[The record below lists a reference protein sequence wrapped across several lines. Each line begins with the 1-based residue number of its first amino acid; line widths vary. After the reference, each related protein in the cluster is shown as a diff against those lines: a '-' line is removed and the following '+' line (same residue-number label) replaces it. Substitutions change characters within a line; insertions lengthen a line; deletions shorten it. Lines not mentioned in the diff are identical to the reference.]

1 MVWNLLLLNG
11 EMLVLPEGEEFIV
24 ENLERWAEYQPKVGS
39 VLEVDGSATD
49 VEFPPG
55 VWLAFV
61 VKDLILEDD
70 GSYML
75 EVKFVGSAEAEVNK
89 EMSISFNRRGKGYLH
104 LCGGKPCLSA
114 VDAVLHVTRFRVYSA
129 EGIKKDYLTASMIRQ
144 MKKWAGDTAEEPAP
158 TAGEPGRK
166 RRPALKKAPEG
177 PKEPAK
183 GLTQSG
189 EGRDSQA
196 AFGRLSSRLTELR
209 TRLHQA
215 RPPKPSKVEAPNPA
229 GDVEELESSSND
241 GSDCAREPLD
251 TGTELTPLGPLP
263 WEETPQKAVSKKK
276 IKKKKKSKTQ
286 LKDHGDRYHRKQEG
300 KGLLAISD
308 GTLRGT
314 QSQLATRAA
323 AVAEEKRKGK
333 DRSKR
338 SSRSSVGKKLL
349 KILTEKS
356 GRKGKDSSKET
367 RRKKKG
373 KRGRMKP
380 DPDGSGD
387 GPTESSDSS
396 YSTDWGSGNESLSDQ
411 DELEPPLR
419 KRAKQ
424 HPGSVLKMLLTHA
437 RSQLDQSSK
446 VALEPSTSMDVTS
459 GVKMASYFSICVK
472 PGLSQ
477 NMGAQRDLHHLS
489 LAIDLL
495 RQGDLTLLGDCLASR
510 FVAIH
515 QAAVDGGWGAARHLE
530 LFPMEESTAT
540 NNAVLLETR
549 RHARL
554 AAKAAG
560 FDGGSW
566 RGYGKGKGGKK
577 GKKSSW
583 DNHEWSEKGSGKK
596 GKEKGNQKGGWGHG
610 DGNKWKDSKEPATE
624 KKG

>member
-1 MVWNLLLLNG
+1 
-11 EMLVLPEGEEFIV
+11 MLVLPEGEEFIV
-24 ENLERWAEYQPKVGS
+24 ENLEKWAEYQPKVGS
-39 VLEVDGSATD
+39 VIEVDGASTD

-61 VKDLILEDD
+61 IKDLILEDD

-75 EVKFVGSAEAEVNK
+75 EAKFVGSPEAEINK

-114 VDAVLHVTRFRVYSA
+114 VDAVLHVTRFRVYTT
-129 EGIKKDYLTASMIRQ
+129 EGMKKDYLTASMIRQ
-144 MKKWAGDTAEEPAP
+144 MKKWAGDVAEEPTPEATG
-158 TAGEPGRK
+158 TARK
-166 RRPALKKAPEG
+166 RKPALKKVPGG
-177 PKEPAK
+177 PLEPAK
-183 GLTQSG
+183 GLK
-189 EGRDSQA
+189 EPGRGPDTTA
-196 AFGRLSSRLTELR
+196 AVGRLSSRLAELR

-215 RPPKPSKVEAPNPA
+215 RPPKSTRVEAPDPA

-241 GSDCAREPLD
+241 GSDCALELLD
-251 TGTELTPLGPLP
+251 TGTELSPIAPLP
-263 WEETPQKAVSKKK
+263 WEESIPQTTLKKK
-276 IKKKKKSKTQ
+276 VKKGKNKTHPKA
-286 LKDHGDRYHRKQEG
+286 LGDRGSRRREA
-300 KGLLAISD
+300 KGVLAISD
-308 GTLRGT
+308 GTLKGT

-323 AVAEEKRKGK
+323 AVAEEKRKGR
-333 DRSKR
+333 DRSRK

-356 GRKGKDSSKET
+356 GRKGKSSSKDSKK
-367 RRKKKG
+367 RRKKRKS
-373 KRGRMKP
+373 RMKP
-380 DPDGSGD
+380 DPDGSGN

-396 YSTDWGSGNESLSDQ
+396 YSTDWGSGDESLSDQ

-446 VALEPSTSMDVTS
+446 VAMEPSTSMDVTS

-472 PGLSQ
+472 PGLTQ

-530 LFPMEESTAT
+530 LFPMEEGGAT

-560 FDGGSW
+560 FEGVSW
-566 RGYGKGKGGKK
+566 RGFGKGKGGKK
-577 GKKSSW
+577 GKKGSW

-596 GKEKGNQKGGWGHG
+596 GKERGNQKGNWGQG
-610 DGNKWKDSKEPATE
+610 DSNKWKDTKETTSE